1 MNVPE
6 REIIDTAMGN
16 LGIGARVFEFNY
28 NISDLTCNFAFGEV
42 CGYQPAAKFEEFL
55 SVILL

>member
-16 LGIGARVFEFNY
+16 LGIGAKVYEFNY
-28 NISDLTCNFAFGEV
+28 NISDLTCNFALGEV
-42 CGYQPAAKFEEFL
+42 CGYQPAAKFEEYL
-55 SVILL
+55 SVKIV